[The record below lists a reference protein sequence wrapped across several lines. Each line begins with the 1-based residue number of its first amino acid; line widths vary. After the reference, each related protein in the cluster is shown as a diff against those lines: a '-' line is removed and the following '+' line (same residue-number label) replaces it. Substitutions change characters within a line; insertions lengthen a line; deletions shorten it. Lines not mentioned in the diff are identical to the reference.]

1 MRRIHFQ
8 DVNKLI
14 GMVTSLDESLSR
26 MPQEASLREEE
37 IRNAAADLLSLEAM
51 ESLAQIPVEELRNS
65 KSGIRV
71 TALKD
76 AGYLNL
82 RDLALAEDGAL
93 RSISGIGEKQTAS
106 IRAILAVFGKQIA
119 QKKTVRLSI
128 DDTSEKNLRLIRAVA
143 ACRLGNELQADAAPV
158 REEFHARAE
167 EISRKPEYN
176 EAFDI
181 CVSRAVANLE
191 KLSGWCLPFVRKGG
205 SFIAYK
211 GENYEEELQQAAKV
225 LKKNKAHLSYVESYK
240 DMPEEISG
248 HVLLIISK

>member
-1 MRRIHFQ
+1 MNTKFDPAITEQ
-8 DVNKLI
+8 LQVKL
-14 GMVTSLDESLSR
+14 GRQKASTLLAYLDLVLVRNENINLTAVR
-26 MPQEASLREEE
+26 DRNEALVKHVL
-37 IRNAAADLLSLEAM
+37 D
-51 ESLAQIPVEELRNS
+51 SLAIVDLPEYKEAQTIIDV
-65 KSGIRV
+65 G
-71 TALKD
+71 TG
-76 AGYLNL
+76 AGFP
-82 RDLALAEDGAL
+82 GAL
-93 RSISGIGEKQTAS
+93 LAIVSPEKEFTLLDSTLKRLRVIDEFAQTLN
-106 IRAILAVFGKQIA
+106 INNL
-119 QKKTVRLSI
+119 KTV
-128 DDTSEKNLRLIRAVA
+128 
-143 ACRLGNELQADAAPV
+143 
-158 REEFHARAE
+158 HARAE

-225 LKKNKAHLSYVESYK
+225 LKKNKARLSYVESYK